1 MISVGIGGRR
11 RKGWQRMRW
20 LVGITNSM
28 HMNLGELW
36 ELVMDRETW
45 RAVIHGVIKSRTRL
59 SERTELNWT
68 ELIKTQDKFCMTPS
82 IWSIQNIQT
91 YRSRE
96 KNGCFQGVRGEGNVE
111 LLFSEYGVSL
121 MQHENVLVI
130 CNRTMFIYL
139 ILHCI
144 LKF

>member
-11 RKGWQRMRW
+11 KKGWQRMRW

-59 SERTELNWT
+59 SEWTELNWT